1 MRWRE
6 HRKISIVFLLLVYP
20 RTYNFGLRPDQGV
33 VFPIAKLISLV
44 EEGSRA
50 GNLENGYSDSN
61 FGEPK
66 RNLTD
71 RGLVFQVSS
80 ISSFYLAC

>member
-1 MRWRE
+1 MRWGE
-6 HRKISIVFLLLVYP
+6 HCKILIVFLLLVYP

-44 EEGSRA
+44 EKGSRA
-50 GNLENGYSDSN
+50 GDLENGYSDSN

-66 RNLTD
+66 RNSTD
-71 RGLVFQVSS
+71 RRLVFQVSN
-80 ISSFYLAC
+80 ISSFYPAY